1 MSVMN
6 IEPEQRQ
13 GLIYSIGLHLALV
26 LLLFMS
32 TQQTSITPPKGIAI
46 QAEIMDLDEYMKN
59 LKKPN
64 KEKPVQE
71 KPKPQKPKPEIK
83 KPEPK
88 PEPKKPEPVKQ
99 ETKPKPKPVIKPKID
114 QTQRQEKSERM
125 KKLEE
130 LRRKR
135 QEEENKPAPKP
146 VDTKTEVKPPEG
158 TQTAQPVGS
167 ANGDEKARR
176 TKLTLY
182 EAAIKSAVKNMWAQP
197 VGTPSGL
204 KCQIKVRQIPGGGVI
219 DVKIGTPCNAS
230 AVVRNSII
238 NAVKKADPLPY
249 TGFEEVFDRE
259 VNFNFEYQGD

>member
-59 LKKPN
+59 LKKP
-64 KEKPVQE
+64 VQE

-99 ETKPKPKPVIKPKID
+99 EPKPEPKPIIKPKID

-146 VDTKTEVKPPEG
+146 VDTKIEENPPEG
-158 TQTAQPVGS
+158 TQTAQPVGVE
-167 ANGDEKARR
+167 NGAEKARR
-176 TKLTLY
+176 TLLTQY
-182 EAAIKSAVKNMWAQP
+182 IGSIQAAVTRQWARP
-197 VGTPSGL
+197 SGTPAGL
-204 KCQIKVRQIPGGGVI
+204 KCQIKVNQIPGGGVI
-219 DVKIGTPCNAS
+219 DVSIGTPCNAS

-238 NAVKKADPLPY
+238 NAVKKADPLPF
-249 TGFEEVFDRE
+249 TGFEEVFERRL
-259 VNFNFEYQGD
+259 NFIFQYQGD

>member
-1 MSVMN
+1 MN

-26 LLLFMS
+26 LLLLMS
-32 TQQTSITPPKGIAI
+32 TQHNSITPPKGIAI

-59 LKKPN
+59 LKKP
-64 KEKPVQE
+64 VQD
-71 KPKPQKPKPEIK
+71 KPKPEPKKPEPEVK

-99 ETKPKPKPVIKPKID
+99 QPKPEPKPVIKPKVNDI
-114 QTQRQEKSERM
+114 QRQEKSERM

-135 QEEENKPAPKP
+135 QETENQPAPKP
-146 VDTKTEVKPPEG
+146 VETTPKEKPPEG
-158 TQTAQPVGS
+158 TQTAQPVGVE
-167 ANGDEKARR
+167 NGAEKARR
-176 TKLTLY
+176 TLLTQY
-182 EAAIKSAVKNMWAQP
+182 IGAIQAAVTRQWSRPN
-197 VGTPSGL
+197 GTPAGL
-204 KCQIKVRQIPGGGVI
+204 TCQIKVNQIPGGGVI
-219 DVKIGTPCNAS
+219 DVSIGSPCNAS

-249 TGFEEVFDRE
+249 TGFEEVFERRL
-259 VNFNFEYQGD
+259 NFIFQYQGD